1 MEFPNGSGEGGMERR
16 RGERDGVR
24 DRERIPVLESSLSS
38 GFKSIKL
45 KERW

>member
-1 MEFPNGSGEGGMERR
+1 MARR